1 MRKFYTIIV
10 MAVFTAAAVYA
21 GDIANFVNLGFS
33 SDGSKFAFGQYGLQ
47 DKTYRAYAE
56 IYAVDVA
63 ANTFLPNGIFR
74 TSPSKQTEGKE
85 SKSTFLALQNRAQV
99 SLSKW
104 NISETRQGRILYAQ
118 TESAEGNQTLF
129 FRDFQTSDEYTVVLN
144 TTQKSKTES
153 SFYLT
158 VEKTKPNGTKVKKDV
173 GRPDYVR
180 SGVKNYAVK
189 KILMD
194 DSSRAIIFII
204 EKKEYS
210 AAGDSF
216 RYMVEA
222 TLIE

>member
-1 MRKFYTIIV
+1 MRKLCTIIL
-10 MAVFTAAAVYA
+10 MTALMSAVYA

-33 SDGSKFAFGQYGLQ
+33 ADGTRFAFGQYGLQ

-56 IYAVDVA
+56 LYAVDVG
-63 ANTFLPNGIFR
+63 ANAFLPGGIFK

-104 NISETRQGRILYAQ
+104 GISETRQGRVLYAQ
-118 TESAEGNQTLF
+118 TESTEGNQTLF
-129 FRDFQTSDEYTVVLN
+129 FRDFQTSDEYTVILN
-144 TTQKSKTES
+144 TTQKSKTDS

-158 VEKTKPNGTKVKKDV
+158 VEKTKPNGTKVKKEV

-194 DSSRAIIFII
+194 DTSRAIVFVI

-216 RYMVEA
+216 RYMVETA
-222 TLIE
+222 FIE

>member
-1 MRKFYTIIV
+1 MRKLYMIII
-10 MAVFTAAAVYA
+10 MAAFAAVIYA

-33 SDGSKFAFGQYGLQ
+33 ADGTKFAFGQYGLQ

-63 ANTFLPNGIFR
+63 TNTFLPNGIFR

-104 NISETRQGRILYAQ
+104 NISENRQGRVLYVQ
-118 TESAEGNQTLF
+118 TEATEGNQTLF
-129 FRDFQTSDEYTVVLN
+129 FRDFQTSDEYIVILN

-158 VEKTKPNGTKVKKDV
+158 VEKTKPNGTKVKKEV
-173 GRPDYVR
+173 GRPDYIR

-194 DSSRAIIFII
+194 DASRALIFII
-204 EKKEYS
+204 EKKEYA

-222 TLIE
+222 AFIE

>member
-99 SLSKW
+99 PLSKW

-118 TESAEGNQTLF
+118 TESTEGNQTLF

>member
-1 MRKFYTIIV
+1 MRNFYMIV
-10 MAVFTAAAVYA
+10 ITAAFAAAVYA
-21 GDIANFVNLGFS
+21 GDIASFVNLGFS
-33 SDGSKFAFGQYGLQ
+33 ADGSKFAFGQYGLQ

-56 IYAVDVA
+56 IYAVDIA

-104 NISETRQGRILYAQ
+104 DISETRQGRVLYAQ
-118 TESAEGNQTLF
+118 TESTEGNQTLF

-144 TTQKSKTES
+144 MTQKSKTES

-158 VEKTKPNGTKVKKDV
+158 VEKTKPNGTKVKKEV
-173 GRPDYVR
+173 GRPDYGR
-180 SGVKNYAVK
+180 SGVKNYVVK

-194 DSSRAIIFII
+194 DTSRAMVFII
-204 EKKEYS
+204 EKKEHS
-210 AAGDSF
+210 VAGDSF

-222 TLIE
+222 ALID

>member
-1 MRKFYTIIV
+1 MRKFYMILILAFCTL
-10 MAVFTAAAVYA
+10 AAYA
-21 GDIANFVNLGFS
+21 GDLANFVSLGFS
-33 SDGSKFAFGQYGLQ
+33 TDGTKFAFGQYGLQ

-56 IYAVDVA
+56 IYAVDVG

-104 NISETRQGRILYAQ
+104 DISETRQGRILYAQ
-118 TESAEGNQTLF
+118 TEATEGNQTLF
-129 FRDFQTSDEYTVVLN
+129 FRDFQTSDEYTVILN
-144 TTQKSKTES
+144 TTQKTKTES

-158 VEKTKPNGTKVKKDV
+158 VEKTKPNGTKVKKEV
-173 GRPDYVR
+173 GRPNYVR

-194 DSSRAIIFII
+194 DTSRALVFII
-204 EKKEYS
+204 EKKERA

-216 RYMVEA
+216 RYMVET

>member
-1 MRKFYTIIV
+1 MRKLYIILI
-10 MAVFTAAAVYA
+10 MAVFTAAVYA

-33 SDGSKFAFGQYGLQ
+33 ADGTKFAFGQYGLQ

-63 ANTFLPNGIFR
+63 ANTFLPNGIFK

-85 SKSTFLALQNRAQV
+85 SKSAFLALQNRAQV
-99 SLSKW
+99 LLSKW
-104 NISETRQGRILYAQ
+104 GISEIRQGRILYAQ
-118 TESAEGNQTLF
+118 TEVTEGNQTLF
-129 FRDFQTSDEYTVVLN
+129 FRDFQTSDEYTVVLH

-158 VEKTKPNGTKVKKDV
+158 VEKIKPNGTKVKKEV
-173 GRPDYVR
+173 GRPDYTR
-180 SGVKNYAVK
+180 SGVKNYTVK
-189 KILMD
+189 KILID
-194 DSSRAIIFII
+194 DSSHALIFII

-210 AAGDSF
+210 VAGDSF

-222 TLIE
+222 AFIE

>member
-10 MAVFTAAAVYA
+10 MAVFAAAVYA
-21 GDIANFVNLGFS
+21 GDLANFVNLGFS
-33 SDGSKFAFGQYGLQ
+33 ADGTKFAFGQYGLQ

-104 NISETRQGRILYAQ
+104 GISETRQGRVLYAQ
-118 TESAEGNQTLF
+118 TEATEGNQTLF

-158 VEKTKPNGTKVKKDV
+158 VEKTKPNGTKVKKEV

-194 DSSRAIIFII
+194 ESSRAIIFII
-204 EKKEYS
+204 EKKEHTT
-210 AAGDSF
+210 AGDSF
-216 RYMVEA
+216 RYMVETA
-222 TLIE
+222 FIE

>member
-10 MAVFTAAAVYA
+10 MAVFTSAVYA

-33 SDGSKFAFGQYGLQ
+33 TDGSKFAFGQYGLQ

-118 TESAEGNQTLF
+118 TESTEGNQTLF
-129 FRDFQTSDEYTVVLN
+129 FRDFETNDEYTVVLN

-158 VEKTKPNGTKVKKDV
+158 VEKTKPNGTKVKKEV

-194 DSSRAIIFII
+194 DSSRAIVFII
-204 EKKEYS
+204 EKKEHTS
-210 AAGDSF
+210 AGDSF

-222 TLIE
+222 TLID

>member
-10 MAVFTAAAVYA
+10 MAIFAATVYA

-33 SDGSKFAFGQYGLQ
+33 ADGSKFAFGQYGLQ

-85 SKSTFLALQNRAQV
+85 SKATFLALQNRAQV

-104 NISETRQGRILYAQ
+104 GISEIRQGRVLYAQ
-118 TESAEGNQTLF
+118 TESTEGDQTLF
-129 FRDFQTSDEYTVVLN
+129 FRDFQTSDEYTVIIN

-158 VEKTKPNGTKVKKDV
+158 VEKTKPNGTKIKKEV

-194 DSSRAIIFII
+194 DSARAVIFII
-204 EKKEYS
+204 EKKEHT

-222 TLIE
+222 ILIE

>member
-1 MRKFYTIIV
+1 MRKLYMIII
-10 MAVFTAAAVYA
+10 MAAFSAAVYA

-33 SDGSKFAFGQYGLQ
+33 ADGTKFAFGQHGLQ

-56 IYAVDVA
+56 IYAVDVG

-74 TSPSKQTEGKE
+74 TSPSKQTESKE
-85 SKSTFLALQNRAQV
+85 SKATFLALQNRAQL

-104 NISETRQGRILYAQ
+104 GISETRQGRVLYAQ
-118 TESAEGNQTLF
+118 TESTEGAQTLF

-144 TTQKSKTES
+144 ITQKSKIES

-158 VEKTKPNGTKVKKDV
+158 VEKTKPNGTKIKKEI

-194 DSSRAIIFII
+194 DTSRAIVFII

-216 RYMVEA
+216 RYMAETA
-222 TLIE
+222 LIE

>member
-1 MRKFYTIIV
+1 MRKLYMIIV
-10 MAVFTAAAVYA
+10 MAIFAVAVYA

-33 SDGSKFAFGQYGLQ
+33 SDGTKFAFGQYGLQ

-63 ANTFLPNGIFR
+63 ANTFLSNGIFR

-104 NISETRQGRILYAQ
+104 GISETRQGRTLYAQ
-118 TESAEGNQTLF
+118 TESTEGNQTLF

-158 VEKTKPNGTKVKKDV
+158 VEKTKPNGTKVKKEV
-173 GRPDYVR
+173 GRPNYVR
-180 SGVKNYAVK
+180 NGVKDYAVK

-194 DSSRAIIFII
+194 DASRALVFII
-204 EKKEYS
+204 EKKEYT

-216 RYMVEA
+216 RYMVETA
-222 TLIE
+222 FIE

>member
-10 MAVFTAAAVYA
+10 MAIFAATVYA

-33 SDGSKFAFGQYGLQ
+33 ADGSKFAFGQYGLQ

-104 NISETRQGRILYAQ
+104 DISETRQGRVLYAQ
-118 TESAEGNQTLF
+118 TESTEGNQTLF
-129 FRDFQTSDEYTVVLN
+129 FRDFQTSDEYTVIIN

-158 VEKTKPNGTKVKKDV
+158 VEKTKPNGTKIKKEV

-204 EKKEYS
+204 EKKEHT

-222 TLIE
+222 TLID

>member
-1 MRKFYTIIV
+1 MRKLYTIIV
-10 MAVFTAAAVYA
+10 MVAFTTAVYA
-21 GDIANFVNLGFS
+21 GDLANFVNLGFS
-33 SDGSKFAFGQYGLQ
+33 ADGTKFAFGQYGLQ

-56 IYAVDVA
+56 IYAVDVET
-63 ANTFLPNGIFR
+63 NTFLPNGIFR

-104 NISETRQGRILYAQ
+104 NISEIRQGRILYAQ
-118 TESAEGNQTLF
+118 TESTEGHQTLF

-153 SFYLT
+153 SFYLM

-180 SGVKNYAVK
+180 SGVKDYAVK

-194 DSSRAIIFII
+194 DSSRALIFII
-204 EKKEYS
+204 EKKEHS
-210 AAGDSF
+210 IAGDSF

-222 TLIE
+222 TFID

>member
-1 MRKFYTIIV
+1 MRKLYTITV
-10 MAVFTAAAVYA
+10 MAIFAAVVYA
-21 GDIANFVNLGFS
+21 GDLANFVNLGFS
-33 SDGSKFAFGQYGLQ
+33 ADGTKFAFGQYGLQ

-74 TSPSKQTEGKE
+74 TSPSKQTDGKE

-99 SLSKW
+99 SLSQW
-104 NISETRQGRILYAQ
+104 GISETRQGRVLYVQ
-118 TESAEGNQTLF
+118 TEATEGNQTLF

-158 VEKTKPNGTKVKKDV
+158 VEKTKPNGTKIKKDV

-180 SGVKNYAVK
+180 KGVKNYAVK
-189 KILMD
+189 KILMHD
-194 DSSRAIIFII
+194 TSCALIFII
-204 EKKEYS
+204 EKKEHT

-222 TLIE
+222 TLID

>member
-1 MRKFYTIIV
+1 MRKLYTIIV
-10 MAVFTAAAVYA
+10 MVAFTTAVYA
-21 GDIANFVNLGFS
+21 GDLANFVNLGFS
-33 SDGSKFAFGQYGLQ
+33 ADGTKFAFGQYGLQ

-56 IYAVDVA
+56 IYAVDIA

-99 SLSKW
+99 PLSKW

-118 TESAEGNQTLF
+118 TESTEGNQTLF

-180 SGVKNYAVK
+180 SGVKDYAVK

-194 DSSRAIIFII
+194 DSSRALVFII